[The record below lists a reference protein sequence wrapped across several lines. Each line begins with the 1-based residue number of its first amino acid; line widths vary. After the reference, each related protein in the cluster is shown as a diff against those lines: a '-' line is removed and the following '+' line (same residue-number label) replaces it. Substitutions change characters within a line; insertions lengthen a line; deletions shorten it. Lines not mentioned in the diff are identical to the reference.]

1 MRRCNDSRG
10 PATAISRVSSTSG
23 TALTEIDRVSRQLA
37 ELIQRISEQTFTE
50 AQSANKVAGNIQHIF
65 AVTEQTS
72 QGTRS
77 TAELV
82 GELARVA
89 EALRESV
96 SRFKIA

>member
-1 MRRCNDSRG
+1 MEK
-10 PATAISRVSSTSG
+10 STQGVVEGAKLSDNAG

-37 ELIQRISEQTFTE
+37 ELIQHISEQTQTE
-50 AQSANKVAGNIQHIF
+50 AQSANKVAGSIQHIF

-77 TAELV
+77 TADLV

-89 EALRESV
+89 ESLRESV